1 MKSRTGRVSVLGGP
15 PTIIKSNVYQENR
28 IYVTC
33 QVDEDLPY
41 ILQYVGEDNLIV
53 GSDYT
58 HRDPSMELEF
68 LRYCNNEPTG
78 ARSQRRRWRRSS
90 TIIPKR
96 FMGYSRLR
104 EKVEHASTGSA

>member
-1 MKSRTGRVSVLGGP
+1 M
-15 PTIIKSNVYQENR
+15 IIKSNVYQENR

-68 LRYCNNEPTG
+68 RTLLQQRADRCEIPTT
-78 ARSQRRRWRRSS
+78 SVEK
-90 TIIPKR
+90 ILYDNPKA
-96 FMGYSRLR
+96 FYGL
-104 EKVEHASTGSA
+104 

>member
-68 LRYCNNEPTG
+68 RTLLQ
-78 ARSQRRRWRRSS
+78 QRADRGE
-90 TIIPKR
+90 IPKTAV
-96 FMGYSRLR
+96 
-104 EKVEHASTGSA
+104 EKILYDNPKAFYGL